1 MIKVIKTFFN
11 KEIKLIKIKP
21 YKDNR
26 GYFTETYNK
35 KNYKLEDINENF
47 VQDNQSLSIHK
58 GTIRGLHFQS
68 PPKQQSKLIF
78 VQKGSIQ
85 DIILDIRKKSKTY
98 GQYVSIVMTDK
109 DFTQLYIPEGFAHG
123 FCSLS
128 NNTLINYKTS
138 NYYSKKHEFCILW
151 NDANL
156 SINWKISNN
165 VIKISKKDSKGVK
178 FNDFNSPF

>member
-1 MIKVIKTFFN
+1 M
-11 KEIKLIKIKP
+11 
-21 YKDNR
+21 Y
-26 GYFTETYNK
+26 
-35 KNYKLEDINENF
+35 
-47 VQDNQSLSIHK
+47 
-58 GTIRGLHFQS
+58 
-68 PPKQQSKLIF
+68 
-78 VQKGSIQ
+78 
-85 DIILDIRKKSKTY
+85 RKKSKTY